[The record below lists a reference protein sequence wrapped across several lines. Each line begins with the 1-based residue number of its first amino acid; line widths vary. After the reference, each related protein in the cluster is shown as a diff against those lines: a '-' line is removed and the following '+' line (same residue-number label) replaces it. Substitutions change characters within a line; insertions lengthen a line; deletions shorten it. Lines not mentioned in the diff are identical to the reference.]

1 MPHSPISQP
10 PRPPKPHSGPAQ
22 LVWYARCPTLTAL
35 GLIANRGILQREFLR
50 ENINVISVR
59 ENSTPAVR
67 QGHLDHTLPNLIR
80 EADAATALWAY
91 GLNSRSRLLA
101 LGATY
106 HSISVVVPQKSP
118 LRSLH
123 DLKGVRLS
131 VPREA
136 GSFSP
141 ARVRALR
148 AWETVLAFADSGPK
162 AVEFTNVVSDH
173 PSVPFGDIARREI
186 EALLGGQT
194 DAVILYGAKGIELA
208 RAAGLREL
216 HRFSATDIRNEDTL
230 SGLVELRAVTVDEP
244 FLEGEPNVVA
254 RLLRQLLQ
262 AHEWAQAFPK
272 EALNQIAIEGK
283 VSADLAHEAY
293 ADLFVAGAQIGL
305 EPFRLSQLSDLE
317 RWLKARGFIA
327 GDLPFHDWLR
337 PDIIQSVASSASGSY
352 RGVPPASS
360 AVA

>member
-1 MPHSPISQP
+1 MPNTPTLPP
-10 PRPPKPHSGPAQ
+10 PRPQKPHTGPAQ

-91 GLNSRSRLLA
+91 GLNGRSRLLA
-101 LGATY
+101 LGATW
-106 HSISVVVPQKSP
+106 HSVSLVVPQKSP

-136 GSFSP
+136 WSFSP

-148 AWETVLAFADSGPK
+148 AWETVLAYTGSSPE

-194 DAVILYGAKGIELA
+194 DAAILYGAKGLELA

-216 HRFSATDIRNEDTL
+216 HRFSARDIHSDPRL
-230 SGLVELRAVTVDEP
+230 SGLIELRAVTVDEP
-244 FLEGEPNVVA
+244 FLDAKPDVVA
-254 RLLRQLLQ
+254 RLLRRLSE
-262 AHEWAQAFPK
+262 AHHWAHTFPR

-283 VSADLAHEAY
+283 VSAELAHEAY
-293 ADLFVAGAQIGL
+293 GDLFVEGAQIGL
-305 EPFRLSQLSDLE
+305 ETFRLKQLTQLE
-317 RWLKARGFIA
+317 QWLKARGFIS
-327 GDLPFHDWLR
+327 DSLPVDHWLR
-337 PDIIQSVASSASGSY
+337 PDVIDALQYTPPSDRRVKMPVSLPSV
-352 RGVPPASS
+352 
-360 AVA
+360 